1 MPLVLDSYKR
11 RWLAFWEFVILY
23 VFLIFYVSVRA
34 LTPLCRMVFPPM
46 SNGTIDLKIGGN
58 LVRPRYNF
66 QSIVIQYNDTNL
78 RLRSY
83 RLLGTKYQ
91 DMTMW
96 NNCSLN
102 GKFAVNSKILCVFC
116 SELHWRR
123 HVDLFNCVQYFLFCQ
138 RML

>member
-1 MPLVLDSYKR
+1 
-11 RWLAFWEFVILY
+11 
-23 VFLIFYVSVRA
+23 
-34 LTPLCRMVFPPM
+34 MVFPPM

-116 SELHWRR
+116 SELH
-123 HVDLFNCVQYFLFCQ
+123 
-138 RML
+138 